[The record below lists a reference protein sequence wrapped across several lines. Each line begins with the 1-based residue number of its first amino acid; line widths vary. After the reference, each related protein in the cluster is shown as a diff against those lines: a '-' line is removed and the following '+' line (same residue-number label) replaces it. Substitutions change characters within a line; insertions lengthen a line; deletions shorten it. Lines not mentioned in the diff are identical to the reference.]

1 WIAWTIFIDG
11 PERLGKR
18 AREQK
23 RKEKIRMKAK
33 VEIIL
38 TVALLS
44 ALTVFP
50 IVFAQD
56 TVVGVNPGDWVR
68 YKVTRLG
75 SSFAW
80 VEDAVWI
87 EVEVLNVSDT
97 TVTIGETVH
106 DADGSELV
114 RNFSSD
120 LLSSPAYYF
129 YIIAANLGSGDKVDT
144 FPMWNETKLAYV
156 DITLNDTD
164 YRSYGGV
171 TREVNRLKYSY
182 VKSFFSDMANFTIEE
197 YWDRSTGFLL
207 EKTYQFYL
215 IDRKLNLWSMYTLK
229 IEDTNMWEMEK
240 PPQSFLW
247 LAAIPIGAVI
257 VAAVAVKLR
266 NDKKKNEE
274 DKQ

>member
-1 WIAWTIFIDG
+1 M
-11 PERLGKR
+11 KR
-18 AREQK
+18 VV
-23 RKEKIRMKAK
+23 KAK
-33 VEIIL
+33 AEAVL
-38 TVALLS
+38 TFVLLLAS
-44 ALTVFP
+44 LMIFPMVFGQNTDE
-50 IVFAQD
+50 AD
-56 TVVGVNPGDWVR
+56 AVGVKAGDWVKYR
-68 YKVTRLG
+68 VARLG
-75 SSFAW
+75 SSVAW
-80 VEDAVWI
+80 DYSDAVWVK
-87 EVEVLNVSDT
+87 VEVLKVSGT
-97 TVTIGETVH
+97 TVTIRETVH

-114 RNFSSD
+114 RNFSSN

-171 TREVNRLKYSY
+171 TKEVNRLKYSY

-197 YWDRSTGFLL
+197 NWDRSTGFLL
-207 EKTYQFYL
+207 EKTHQFYL

-240 PPQSFLW
+240 PPPQSFLW

-266 NDKKKNEE
+266 NNKKKNEE

>member
-1 WIAWTIFIDG
+1 MHSFKG
-11 PERLGKR
+11 RKR
-18 AREQK
+18 TKKGEI
-23 RKEKIRMKAK
+23 RKMKK
-33 VEIIL
+33 NKEL
-38 TVALLS
+38 SVALILLLMTS
-44 ALTVFP
+44 MSCLVRGGDAE
-50 IVFAQD
+50 AD
-56 TVVGVNPGDWVR
+56 VVGVKTGDWVKYR
-68 YKVTRLG
+68 VARLG
-75 SSFAW
+75 SSVAW
-80 VEDAVWI
+80 DYSDAVWVK
-87 EVEVLNVSDT
+87 VEVLKVSGT
-97 TVTIGETVH
+97 TVTIRETVH
-106 DADGSELV
+106 DADGSELI
-114 RNFSSD
+114 RNFSSN

-207 EKTYQFYL
+207 EKAYQFYL
-215 IDRKLNLWSMYTLK
+215 IDRKLNLWSMYTLE

-240 PPQSFLW
+240 PQRQSFLW
-247 LAAIPIGAVI
+247 LAAIPIGAAI

-266 NDKKKNEE
+266 NNRKKNED

>member
-1 WIAWTIFIDG
+1 
-11 PERLGKR
+11 
-18 AREQK
+18 
-23 RKEKIRMKAK
+23 MNAK
-33 VEIIL
+33 VQTTL
-38 TVALLS
+38 MLALLS
-44 ALTVFP
+44 ALTIFP
-50 IVFAQD
+50 IVLAQD
-56 TVVGVNPGDWVR
+56 TVGVKAGDWVK

-75 SSFAW
+75 SSVAW
-80 VEDAVWI
+80 DYSDAVWVK
-87 EVEVLNVSDT
+87 VEVLKVSGT
-97 TVTIGETVH
+97 TVTIRETIH
-106 DADGSELV
+106 DADGSECV
-114 RNFSSD
+114 RNFSSN

-144 FPMWNETKLAYV
+144 FPMWNETNV

-215 IDRKLNLWSMYTLK
+215 IDRKLNLWSMYTLE
-229 IEDTNMWEMEK
+229 IADTNMWEMEK
-240 PPQSFLW
+240 PAQQSFLW

-257 VAAVAVKLR
+257 AVAVAVKLR
-266 NDKKKNEE
+266 NNKKKNED

>member
-1 WIAWTIFIDG
+1 M
-11 PERLGKR
+11 KR
-18 AREQK
+18 VV
-23 RKEKIRMKAK
+23 KAK
-33 VEIIL
+33 AETVL
-38 TVALLS
+38 TFVLLLDS
-44 ALTVFP
+44 LMIFPMVFGQNTDE
-50 IVFAQD
+50 AD
-56 TVVGVNPGDWVR
+56 AVGVKAGDWVK
-68 YKVTRLG
+68 YKVVRLG
-75 SSFAW
+75 SSVAW
-80 VEDAVWI
+80 DYSDAVWVK
-87 EVEVLNVSDT
+87 VEVLKVSGT
-97 TVTIGETVH
+97 TVTIRETVH

-114 RNFSSD
+114 RNFSSN

-144 FPMWNETKLAYV
+144 FPIWNETKLAYV

-240 PPQSFLW
+240 PSQQSFLW

-257 VAAVAVKLR
+257 AAAVAVKLR
-266 NDKKKNEE
+266 NNKKKNEE